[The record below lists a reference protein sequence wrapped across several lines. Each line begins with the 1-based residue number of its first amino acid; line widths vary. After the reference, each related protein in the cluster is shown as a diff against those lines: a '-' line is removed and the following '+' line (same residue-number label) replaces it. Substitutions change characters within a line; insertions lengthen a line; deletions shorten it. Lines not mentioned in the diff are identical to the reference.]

1 MRQLYPLR
9 NAILLLAIWLI
20 TISLSGC
27 LQPRGIDL
35 AIKNFT
41 SSAYVLNVK
50 INNQWGQLLY
60 DLSIPLEP
68 ATQSA
73 SFNYYHEFDSEFE
86 QLVVKTTLESV
97 HKSEVVDSQI
107 GFWPGKAGSANGASS
122 NRILIQIGIVEQQG
136 QVKANFMGLL

>member
-1 MRQLYPLR
+1 MPLSPLR
-9 NAILLLAIWLI
+9 NFVLFLATGLI
-20 TISLSGC
+20 AISLNGC

-60 DLSIPLEP
+60 DLAIPMEP
-68 ATQSA
+68 ANQSA
-73 SFNYYHEFDSEFE
+73 PFDYYHEFDNEFE

-97 HKSEVVDSQI
+97 PDSEVIAQQI
-107 GFWPGKAGSANGASS
+107 GFWPGQAGSAKGVSS